1 MWTSKPHWVEKIVEN
16 VRDLKRSRCIRTRQ
30 RNAWSSWWWQGGWI
44 WERLRRKQRW
54 LKTSKLY
61 EIVWSFHKQ
70 NDSFRSLH
78 LKVTH
83 QQWYTCMYRLWCRKF
98 VFVDNCSAYSWINIE
113 FQILFSTRKF
123 LFGRKYPLFWWD
135 LTCCQ
140 FNLFA
145 KIARLIGK

>member
-1 MWTSKPHWVEKIVEN
+1 MISTSESLKSGNELEKQQVTKQNQAHVTKQTTLYLTVINVWRDSNLASQYTWVNESMKQVWS
-16 VRDLKRSRCIRTRQ
+16 LIRTIKLQ
-30 RNAWSSWWWQGGWI
+30 LFVLI
-44 WERLRRKQRW
+44 WLW
-54 LKTSKLY
+54 HTG
-61 EIVWSFHKQ
+61 
-70 NDSFRSLH
+70 
-78 LKVTH
+78 
-83 QQWYTCMYRLWCRKF
+83 MYRLWCRKF

-135 LTCCQ
+135 LTCSQ